1 MDFLD
6 KINEK
11 TIIVCPD
18 NIKNKLLNEINK
30 RDSLINV
37 KIYSLEELKRI
48 ICFDYD
54 INAILYLMEKY
65 SYSVDIAKY
74 YINNLY
80 YVEDKEYNNEKLD
93 FLVSLKNELIDNNLL
108 TYNKLFIKSYKNT
121 KFLIFGYDYIDS
133 FNKKLLS
140 NFDYEI
146 ISNKYIS
153 RVNDVYRFNTL
164 EEEIVFVINEIIS
177 LINKEID
184 LNNIYLLNVDS
195 NYKDEIIRLFNMFK
209 IPVDIDNSSSI
220 ISTVI
225 GKKIYDYLNTS
236 KSFEETVNY
245 MESLNNDSNQL
256 IINRIINIFNKYV
269 GLDYSFNNILKCIKS
284 DFEKTIINNNN
295 VKNKVRIGDLY
306 DSYYDENDYVF
317 LLGFNQ
323 GSIPKVFKDEDYI
336 SDDLKEILGL
346 DTTLTLNKERISS
359 TTKNINN
366 IKNITISY
374 KKYYMK
380 EEFYS
385 SNLLGEKEFV
395 EKTVDELNTEN
406 SLLYSEIV
414 FAKMLDNLINYDEK
428 NDNLGKYYNSLKIRY
443 RDYDNKY
450 KSINKNDLLRN
461 FNNYL
466 LLSYSSI
473 NNYFKCQFRYYIN
486 NILKLN
492 KYDDSFDAF
501 IGNLFHYV
509 LSCID
514 KKDFDFDKEYNDY
527 LKERT
532 FSSKEEFYINKLKE
546 ELRFVCNFLKEFRND
561 TKLKQELHE
570 KEINIDKT
578 VKDINVIFKGYV
590 DKIMY
595 EELPNQTLISII
607 DYKTGNTEIKL
618 DYAKEGIDLQLFIYI
633 YLISKN
639 GLFKN
644 PYFVGF
650 YLQNILNEIVRDPN
664 KTYLEQKNNSYKLHG
679 YSTTD
684 RKSLEEFD
692 PTYDSSKYI
701 QSMSVTAKGEF
712 NSKSKVLDENTMK
725 KIVDFIDN
733 KVNEARDNILE
744 ADFKIE
750 PKYFNGD
757 KESIGCKNCH
767 FKDICFM
774 KNEDIKYLDKNTSF
788 DFLKEGDIDD

>member
-11 TIIVCPD
+11 TIIICPT

-48 ICFDYD
+48 ICFDYG
-54 INAILYLMEKY
+54 INAILYLMEKH

-140 NFDYEI
+140 NFDYEL
-146 ISNKYIS
+146 ISNKSIS
-153 RVNDVYRFNTL
+153 RVNDVYKFNTL
-164 EEEIVFVINEIIS
+164 EEEIIFVINEIIS

-306 DSYYDENDYVF
+306 NSYYDENDYVF

-346 DTTLTLNKERISS
+346 DTTLTLNKERISA

-395 EKTVDELNTEN
+395 EKTVDELNT
-406 SLLYSEIV
+406 
-414 FAKMLDNLINYDEK
+414 
-428 NDNLGKYYNSLKIRY
+428 
-443 RDYDNKY
+443 
-450 KSINKNDLLRN
+450 
-461 FNNYL
+461 
-466 LLSYSSI
+466 
-473 NNYFKCQFRYYIN
+473 
-486 NILKLN
+486 
-492 KYDDSFDAF
+492 
-501 IGNLFHYV
+501 
-509 LSCID
+509 
-514 KKDFDFDKEYNDY
+514 
-527 LKERT
+527 
-532 FSSKEEFYINKLKE
+532 
-546 ELRFVCNFLKEFRND
+546 
-561 TKLKQELHE
+561 
-570 KEINIDKT
+570 
-578 VKDINVIFKGYV
+578 
-590 DKIMY
+590 
-595 EELPNQTLISII
+595 
-607 DYKTGNTEIKL
+607 
-618 DYAKEGIDLQLFIYI
+618 
-633 YLISKN
+633 
-639 GLFKN
+639 
-644 PYFVGF
+644 
-650 YLQNILNEIVRDPN
+650 
-664 KTYLEQKNNSYKLHG
+664 
-679 YSTTD
+679 
-684 RKSLEEFD
+684 
-692 PTYDSSKYI
+692 
-701 QSMSVTAKGEF
+701 
-712 NSKSKVLDENTMK
+712 
-725 KIVDFIDN
+725 
-733 KVNEARDNILE
+733 
-744 ADFKIE
+744 
-750 PKYFNGD
+750 
-757 KESIGCKNCH
+757 
-767 FKDICFM
+767 
-774 KNEDIKYLDKNTSF
+774 
-788 DFLKEGDIDD
+788 

>member
-11 TIIVCPD
+11 TVIVCPSI
-18 NIKNKLLNEINK
+18 IKNKILNEINK
-30 RDSLINV
+30 KNSLINV
-37 KIYSLEELKRI
+37 KIYSLDELKRI
-48 ICFDYD
+48 IYFDYD
-54 INAILYLMEKY
+54 INAILYLMDNHNY
-65 SYSVDIAKY
+65 SFDIAKY

-80 YVEDKEYNNEKLD
+80 YVDDITYNNEKLD
-93 FLVSLKNELIDNNLL
+93 YLVSLKRELIENKLL
-108 TYNKLFIKSYKNT
+108 TFNILFVKSYKNT
-121 KFLIFGYDYIDS
+121 KFIVFGYDYIDS

-140 NFDYEI
+140 NFNYEI
-146 ISNKYIS
+146 ISNKSLS
-153 RVNDVYRFNTL
+153 RVNDVYKFNTL
-164 EEEIVFVINEIIS
+164 EEEVIFVINEIIS
-177 LINKEID
+177 LIEKGID
-184 LNNIYLLNVDS
+184 LNNIYLLNIDS
-195 NYKDEIIRLFNMFK
+195 NYKDEIIRLFDMFK
-209 IPVDIDNSSSI
+209 IPVEIDNSSSI
-220 ISTVI
+220 ISTVV
-225 GKKIYDYLNTS
+225 GRKIFDYLNNS
-236 KSFEETVNY
+236 RSFEETANF
-245 MESLNNDSNQL
+245 MDSIKLDNNQL
-256 IINRIINIFNKYV
+256 IMNRIINIFNNYI
-269 GLDYSFNNILKCIKS
+269 GLDYSFDNILKCVRR
-284 DFEKTIINNNN
+284 DFENTIINNKN

-306 DSYYDENDYVF
+306 NSYYDENDYVF

-346 DTTLTLNKERISS
+346 DTTLTLNKERISA
-359 TTKNINN
+359 TTNNINN

-385 SNLLGEKEFV
+385 SNLLGEKDFV
-395 EKTVDELNTEN
+395 EKSIDELNTEN

-443 RDYDNKY
+443 MDYDNKY
-450 KSINKNDLLRN
+450 KNIDKKDLLKN
-461 FNNYL
+461 LNNNL

-492 KYDDSFDAF
+492 KYEDSFDAF

-514 KKDFDFDKEYNDY
+514 KKDFDFEKEYNDY
-527 LKERT
+527 LKDKE
-532 FSSKEEFYINKLKE
+532 FSSKEEFYIDKLKE
-546 ELRFVCNFLKEFRND
+546 ELRLVCNFLKEFRSD

-570 KEINIDKT
+570 KEIKVDKS
-578 VKDINVIFKGYV
+578 VDNVNVIFKGYV

-595 EELPNQTLISII
+595 EELPDKTLISII

-618 DYAKEGIDLQLFIYI
+618 DYAEYGIDLQLFIYI
-633 YLISKN
+633 YLISKK

-650 YLQNILNEIVRDPN
+650 YLQNILNNIEKDPK
-664 KTYLEQKNNSYKLHG
+664 KTYIEQKYNSYKLHG

-684 RKSLEEFD
+684 RVSLEEFD

-701 QSMSVTAKGEF
+701 QSMSITAKDEF
-712 NSKSKVLDENTMK
+712 NSKAKVLDKETMK
-725 KIVDFIDN
+725 KIVDFIDS
-733 KVNEARDNILE
+733 KVEDARDNILE
-744 ADFKIE
+744 ADFKIA
-750 PKYFNGD
+750 PKFFNGD
-757 KESIGCKNCH
+757 KDSIGCKNCH

-788 DFLKEGDIDD
+788 DFLKEGDINA